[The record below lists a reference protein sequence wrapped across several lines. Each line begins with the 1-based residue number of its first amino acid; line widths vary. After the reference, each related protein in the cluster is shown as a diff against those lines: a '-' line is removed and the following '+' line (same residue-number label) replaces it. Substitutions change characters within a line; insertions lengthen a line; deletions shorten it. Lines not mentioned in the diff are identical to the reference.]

1 MDSSVSPKDKIWFL
15 RVCHHISNAV
25 YLSSNATF
33 QVGLQA
39 TCYSKQKW
47 FLLCFL
53 QTYQRIKANRQGRLR
68 IKNRKRKVDEAT
80 CPVCNERVQGS
91 VEELNSHV
99 EMCLRKVSRPTVLF
113 VTNWQRVVERGD
125 FTRWFF
131 RSLCNVQKKKK
142 IRFWNPPC
150 VFVQHILNCRRRCRM
165 SIYRPIWCRNCRDE
179 RDRVSGRLYRWLK

>member
-1 MDSSVSPKDKIWFL
+1 MYPVSSVLIRPNIS
-15 RVCHHISNAV
+15 HIS

-47 FLLCFL
+47 FLLCFF

-99 EMCLRKVSRPTVLF
+99 EMCLRKVSRPTVLLF
-113 VTNWQRVVERGD
+113 VTNWQYVVERGD
-125 FTRWFF
+125 FTRCFLDL
-131 RSLCNVQKKKK
+131 LCALCKK
-142 IRFWNPPC
+142 ITRVSNPPG
-150 VFVQHILNCRRRCRM
+150 VYVQHILNCIRRCRI
-165 SIYRPIWCRNCRDE
+165 STYRPIWCRKFDIFFCL
-179 RDRVSGRLYRWLK
+179 GHYTFC

>member
-1 MDSSVSPKDKIWFL
+1 MICPAVP
-15 RVCHHISNAV
+15 HIN

-33 QVGLQA
+33 QLGLQA

-47 FLLCFL
+47 FLLCFF

-99 EMCLRKVSRPTVLF
+99 EMCLRKVSRPTVLLL

-125 FTRWFF
+125 SIRWFF
-131 RSLCNVQKKKK
+131 RSLCIVQKKK
-142 IRFWNPPC
+142 NS
-150 VFVQHILNCRRRCRM
+150 L
-165 SIYRPIWCRNCRDE
+165 
-179 RDRVSGRLYRWLK
+179 LKSALCLCAAHFELQASL